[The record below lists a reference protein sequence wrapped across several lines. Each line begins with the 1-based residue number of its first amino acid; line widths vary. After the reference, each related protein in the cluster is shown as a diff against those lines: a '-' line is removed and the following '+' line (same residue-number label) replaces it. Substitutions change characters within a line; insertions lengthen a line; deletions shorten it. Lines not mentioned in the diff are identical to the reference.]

1 LCRPIGASPGH
12 ASRGRSWR
20 SRASRQ
26 PNGLEHGP
34 VGPLIPD
41 MAQSFG
47 GGLQLVEVTTDELVR
62 GLPKKQL
69 WVAAAKREQAV
80 TLVLAEVPEGWTAV
94 LLDAQLKPEE
104 AAFLKLRPGDVR
116 RVTR

>member
-1 LCRPIGASPGH
+1 MAAGSLRMSFRKNPAT
-12 ASRGRSWR
+12 A
-20 SRASRQ
+20 RQ
-26 PNGLEHGP
+26 PSGPEHGP
-34 VGPLIPD
+34 VGPVIPG

-47 GGLQLVEVTTDELVR
+47 GGLQMVEVTTDELVR

-69 WVAAAKREQAV
+69 WVAAAKREQAI
-80 TLVLAEVPEGWTAV
+80 TLVLAEIPEGWTAV